1 MQFIVS
7 FKFIYK
13 YWNQGH
19 TKLLQQKSE
28 KTNESFL
35 RKMLNCWRYKDIF
48 NLKILES
55 EWPRAFWAI
64 SQELKFSQI

>member
-1 MQFIVS
+1 MQFILS

-13 YWNQGH
+13 YWNQVY
-19 TKLLQQKSE
+19 TKLLEQKSE

-35 RKMLNCWRYKDIF
+35 RKMLNCWRYKNIF
-48 NLKILES
+48 NFKILES

-64 SQELKFSQI
+64 SQELEFSQI